1 MLGDY
6 FFSKNTDWGELVGD
20 FSFSARILVVGRCGE
35 LVGDF
40 SSSAR
45 ILVGDWVTLV
55 FQQEYSLG
63 KGIV

>member
-1 MLGDY
+1 MG
-6 FFSKNTDWGELVGD
+6 G